1 VSVRVES
8 TRAAWAAWAKISSP
22 RSIGILGIVL
32 GIIAFWLALPPLTI
46 RTPQAP
52 VALGIAA
59 VACGIWAFVRDE
71 RRVGGVAVACGL
83 IGIGGAFL
91 AMRAHASNL
100 DDVIVWSALVAAT
113 MRWSTP
119 LTFAAIGGMFS
130 ERSGVVNIGL
140 EGMMLMGAFFGAWGA
155 DKTGSWFAGILIGL
169 ASGGALALVH
179 AFFSIHLRA
188 DQIVSGT
195 AVNFLA
201 LGITGYLYNDIY
213 GNNGTPENLPAIPDV
228 HLSWFDK
235 IPPSGLGNFL
245 EQSFGS
251 LNLMIW
257 VGLALVPLS
266 YVALFK
272 TAIGLRVRS
281 VGEHPRAADTVGIS
295 VYLTR
300 YSAVTLSGMLAAL
313 GGVFLSLG
321 YVNAFTENMTAGRGF
336 IALAAL
342 IFGGWRPFG
351 AFSACLLFGFS
362 SALAQRLPDLSASE
376 SAAWPVL
383 FQTLPYVLTLVAVAG
398 VIGRSVAPAAIGR
411 PYTKQ

>member
-1 VSVRVES
+1 MIA
-8 TRAAWAAWAKISSP
+8 RAERLNGRAVWTTLSSP
-22 RSIGILGIVL
+22 RSIGILGIGLAIV
-32 GIIAFWLALPPLTI
+32 GFWLALPPATL
-46 RTPQAP
+46 RTPPGP
-52 VALGIAA
+52 VALGILGAA
-59 VACGIWAFVRDE
+59 AGIWAFARGE
-71 RRVGGVAVACGL
+71 RR
-83 IGIGGAFL
+83 IGGGAVVAGIVGVGL
-91 AMRAHASNL
+91 ALALMQTQASNL
-100 DDVIVWSALVAAT
+100 EGTFVWSALIAAT
-113 MRWSTP
+113 LRWATP
-119 LTFAAIGGMFS
+119 LTFAALGGMFS

-155 DKTGSWFAGILIGL
+155 DKTGSWLGGVAIGL
-169 ASGGALALVH
+169 AGGAALAFIY
-179 AFFSIHLRA
+179 AIFAIHLRA
-188 DQIVSGT
+188 DQIVGGT

-213 GNNGTPENLPAIPDV
+213 GNNGTPQNLPAVPDV
-228 HLSWFDK
+228 HLGWLHS
-235 IPPSGLGNFL
+235 IPPHGLGNFL
-245 EQSFGS
+245 VNSFGS

-257 VGLALVPLS
+257 LSLALLPMS
-266 YVALFK
+266 YFALFK

-295 VYLTR
+295 VYGTR
-300 YSAVTLSGMLAAL
+300 YAAVTLSGALAAL

-351 AFSACLLFGFS
+351 AFAACLLFGFS

-383 FQTLPYVLTLVAVAG
+383 FQALPYVLTLIAVAG
-398 VIGRSVAPAAIGR
+398 IIGRSIPPAADGQ
-411 PYTKQ
+411 PYQKQ

>member
-1 VSVRVES
+1 M
-8 TRAAWAAWAKISSP
+8 TWAAWQRISTTK
-22 RSIGILGIVL
+22 SIGILGIAL
-32 GIIAFWLALPPLTI
+32 GAIAFWVALPPLTVQ
-46 RTPQAP
+46 TPP
-52 VALGIAA
+52 LPITLGIAA
-59 VACGIWAFVRDE
+59 VACGIWAFARE
-71 RRVGGVAVACGL
+71 RRRVGAGAVVSGL
-83 IGIGGAFL
+83 IGVGGAFL
-91 AMRAHASNL
+91 AMRSHASNL
-100 DDVIVWSALVAAT
+100 DDVIVWSALIAAT
-113 MRWSTP
+113 LRWATP

-155 DKTGSWFAGILIGL
+155 DKTGSWFLGILIGM
-169 ASGGALALVH
+169 ASGGVLAFLH
-179 AFFSIHLRA
+179 AIFSIHLRA

-201 LGITGYLYNDIY
+201 LGVTGYVYNDVY
-213 GNNGTPENLPAIPDV
+213 GNNGTPDNLPAIPDV
-228 HLSWFDK
+228 HLGFLGN
-235 IPPSGLGNFL
+235 IPPASLGSFL
-245 EQSFGS
+245 ENSIGT

-257 VGLALVPLS
+257 VGLALLPVA
-266 YVALFK
+266 YVVMFK
-272 TAIGLRVRS
+272 TTIGLRIRS

-295 VYLTR
+295 VYGTR
-300 YSAVTLSGMLAAL
+300 YAAVTVSGMLAAL

-351 AFSACLLFGFS
+351 AWAACLLFGFS

-383 FQTLPYVLTLVAVAG
+383 FQTLPYVLTLIAVAG
-398 VIGRSVAPAAIGR
+398 VIGRSIAPAAIGR
-411 PYTKQ
+411 PYKKQ